1 MDDASSIVLR
11 SDACIILFSMNT
23 EFQPHPDLDI
33 NARHT
38 LHTRSSGPR
47 SELSFGFR
55 GDIVSEMGIRQ
66 TRCYGFWL
74 IVMTRRSGGCIR
86 HRLPIGIVLDQS
98 DSVHLIFHSNFIKS
112 QDWAERRPAAPSGA
126 SQNWNLK
133 LTRFIE
139 METSNI
145 KELSLNFI
153 DKLRLFWSVSK
164 VSVLLRAFA
173 VQIGISFDCTK
184 RKFQGLKWKYC
195 KWKWHQ
201 SSRHSAHS
209 LWKQAWFEFKS
220 CD

>member
-1 MDDASSIVLR
+1 MPAPLCSASMLVSFYSPWIQNSSLISISTSMPDTLSTLGARGWDQNSV
-11 SDACIILFSMNT
+11 SDSAVILYRRWGSDRQGVMAS
-23 EFQPHPDLDI
+23 DL
-33 NARHT
+33 
-38 LHTRSSGPR
+38 LLWPG
-47 SELSFGFR
+47 
-55 GDIVSEMGIRQ
+55 
-66 TRCYGFWL
+66 
-74 IVMTRRSGGCIR
+74 GGCIR
-86 HRLPIGIVLDQS
+86 PRLPIGIVLDQS

-173 VQIGISFDCTK
+173 EQIGISFDCTK

-209 LWKQAWFEFKS
+209 LWKQAWLEFKS

>member
-1 MDDASSIVLR
+1 MPAPLCSASMLVSFYSPWIQNSSLIPISTSMPDTLSTLR
-11 SDACIILFSMNT
+11 ARGWDQNSVSDSAVILYRRWGSDRQGVMAS
-23 EFQPHPDLDI
+23 DL
-33 NARHT
+33 
-38 LHTRSSGPR
+38 LLWPG
-47 SELSFGFR
+47 
-55 GDIVSEMGIRQ
+55 
-66 TRCYGFWL
+66 
-74 IVMTRRSGGCIR
+74 GGCIR
-86 HRLPIGIVLDQS
+86 PRLPIGIVLDQS

-173 VQIGISFDCTK
+173 EQIGISFDCTK

-201 SSRHSAHS
+201 EE
-209 LWKQAWFEFKS
+209 WDK
-220 CD
+220 